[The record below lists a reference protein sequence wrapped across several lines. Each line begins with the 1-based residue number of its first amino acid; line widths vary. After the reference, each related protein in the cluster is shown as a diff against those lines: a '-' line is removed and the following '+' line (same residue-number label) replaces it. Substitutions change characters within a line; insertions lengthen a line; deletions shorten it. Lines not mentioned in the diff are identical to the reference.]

1 MILIFVED
9 TYSHSGWCQDLVDGL
24 VSELKM
30 KRMAFRFIH
39 SIEEMNQSSGYI
51 YVIGSSTG
59 WIRTVLKDANRVGIY
74 PILLC
79 NQAFHE
85 LDVRYSTVCS
95 DTNGS
100 MHHLVD
106 TLIATGRTRIA
117 LYGTN
122 PHSVSD
128 ESRKKAFYYAIGQE
142 DQRDVYINDG
152 SMERCF
158 RSFQGTMADYDAV
171 ICANDFTA
179 ISLVRNLLAAYPQEL
194 ERLLM
199 AVTLLLHEW
208 HTDGNCQKQ
217 LFEYI
222 LEYFFRSNTSRD
234 SGKGHSEQLS
244 GIQKAILY
252 MEVHFREKITL
263 PALAQQAGLHPN
275 YFSEL
280 FRKVTG
286 KTYIEK
292 LNQLRIDYA
301 CVLLRNGFAVSNAC
315 FSSGFGSLSNFL
327 ATFKARFGISPNEY
341 KQLHAEKIRNE
352 RA

>member
-1 MILIFVED
+1 MREIENLSPPKHLERLEAKEYLDSACHLHIRNTKGGSWPIHWHDYYEIEIIL
-9 TYSHSGWCQDLVDGL
+9 
-24 VSELKM
+24 
-30 KRMAFRFIH
+30 
-39 SIEEMNQSSGYI
+39 
-51 YVIGSSTG
+51 
-59 WIRTVLKDANRVGIY
+59 
-74 PILLC
+74 
-79 NQAFHE
+79 
-85 LDVRYSTVCS
+85 
-95 DTNGS
+95 NGS
-100 MHHLVD
+100 DQFQYLLNENFYDLNVYNAFFLTPVD
-106 TLIATGRTRIA
+106 FHQFSFEAPTEIINISFDETML
-117 LYGTN
+117 
-122 PHSVSD
+122 SD
-128 ESRKKAFYYAIGQE
+128 RYL
-142 DQRDVYINDG
+142 
-152 SMERCF
+152 
-158 RSFQGTMADYDAV
+158 
-171 ICANDFTA
+171 
-179 ISLVRNLLAAYPQEL
+179 SLVASPSMKHAFCFEKEEL

-234 SGKGHSEQLS
+234 SGNGHSEQLS

-341 KQLHAEKIRNE
+341 KQLHAEKVRNE
-352 RA
+352 QA

>member
-1 MILIFVED
+1 MEAKNMILIFVED
-9 TYSHSGWCQDLVDGL
+9 TYSHSGWCQDLVNGL

-30 KRMAFRFIH
+30 KRMAFRFIR
-39 SIEEMNQSSGYI
+39 SIEEMSQGSGYI

-128 ESRKKAFYYAIGQE
+128 ESRKKAFYYAIGQKN
-142 DQRDVYINDG
+142 QRDVYINDG

-179 ISLVRNLLAAYPQEL
+179 ISLVRNLLGGYPQE
-194 ERLLM
+194 
-199 AVTLLLHEW
+199 
-208 HTDGNCQKQ
+208 Q
-217 LFEYI
+217 
-222 LEYFFRSNTSRD
+222 
-234 SGKGHSEQLS
+234 
-244 GIQKAILY
+244 
-252 MEVHFREKITL
+252 
-263 PALAQQAGLHPN
+263 
-275 YFSEL
+275 
-280 FRKVTG
+280 
-286 KTYIEK
+286 
-292 LNQLRIDYA
+292 
-301 CVLLRNGFAVSNAC
+301 
-315 FSSGFGSLSNFL
+315 
-327 ATFKARFGISPNEY
+327 
-341 KQLHAEKIRNE
+341 
-352 RA
+352 

>member
-158 RSFQGTMADYDAV
+158 RSFQEPWRTM
-171 ICANDFTA
+171 T
-179 ISLVRNLLAAYPQEL
+179 P
-194 ERLLM
+194 
-199 AVTLLLHEW
+199 
-208 HTDGNCQKQ
+208 
-217 LFEYI
+217 
-222 LEYFFRSNTSRD
+222 
-234 SGKGHSEQLS
+234 
-244 GIQKAILY
+244 
-252 MEVHFREKITL
+252 
-263 PALAQQAGLHPN
+263 
-275 YFSEL
+275 
-280 FRKVTG
+280 
-286 KTYIEK
+286 
-292 LNQLRIDYA
+292 
-301 CVLLRNGFAVSNAC
+301 
-315 FSSGFGSLSNFL
+315 
-327 ATFKARFGISPNEY
+327 
-341 KQLHAEKIRNE
+341 
-352 RA
+352 

>member
-128 ESRKKAFYYAIGQE
+128 GRKPFI
-142 DQRDVYINDG
+142 
-152 SMERCF
+152 
-158 RSFQGTMADYDAV
+158 T
-171 ICANDFTA
+171 
-179 ISLVRNLLAAYPQEL
+179 
-194 ERLLM
+194 
-199 AVTLLLHEW
+199 
-208 HTDGNCQKQ
+208 
-217 LFEYI
+217 
-222 LEYFFRSNTSRD
+222 
-234 SGKGHSEQLS
+234 LS
-244 GIQKAILY
+244 GRRTSGMFTSMTAPWSGAS
-252 MEVHFREKITL
+252 EAFREPWRTMM
-263 PALAQQAGLHPN
+263 P
-275 YFSEL
+275 
-280 FRKVTG
+280 
-286 KTYIEK
+286 
-292 LNQLRIDYA
+292 
-301 CVLLRNGFAVSNAC
+301 
-315 FSSGFGSLSNFL
+315 
-327 ATFKARFGISPNEY
+327 
-341 KQLHAEKIRNE
+341 
-352 RA
+352 

>member
-106 TLIATGRTRIA
+106 T
-117 LYGTN
+117 
-122 PHSVSD
+122 
-128 ESRKKAFYYAIGQE
+128 
-142 DQRDVYINDG
+142 
-152 SMERCF
+152 
-158 RSFQGTMADYDAV
+158 
-171 ICANDFTA
+171 
-179 ISLVRNLLAAYPQEL
+179 
-194 ERLLM
+194 
-199 AVTLLLHEW
+199 
-208 HTDGNCQKQ
+208 
-217 LFEYI
+217 
-222 LEYFFRSNTSRD
+222 
-234 SGKGHSEQLS
+234 
-244 GIQKAILY
+244 
-252 MEVHFREKITL
+252 
-263 PALAQQAGLHPN
+263 
-275 YFSEL
+275 
-280 FRKVTG
+280 
-286 KTYIEK
+286 
-292 LNQLRIDYA
+292 
-301 CVLLRNGFAVSNAC
+301 
-315 FSSGFGSLSNFL
+315 
-327 ATFKARFGISPNEY
+327 
-341 KQLHAEKIRNE
+341 
-352 RA
+352 

>member
-1 MILIFVED
+1 MTIDFSKISPVKQLERLDAKEYLGSDSHLHIKNNKQGTWATHWHEYYEIEIIL
-9 TYSHSGWCQDLVDGL
+9 
-24 VSELKM
+24 
-30 KRMAFRFIH
+30 
-39 SIEEMNQSSGYI
+39 
-51 YVIGSSTG
+51 
-59 WIRTVLKDANRVGIY
+59 
-74 PILLC
+74 
-79 NQAFHE
+79 
-85 LDVRYSTVCS
+85 
-95 DTNGS
+95 NGS
-100 MHHLVD
+100 NECHYMLNETKYELERYNAFFLTPVD
-106 TLIATGRTRIA
+106 FHQLSFEAPTEIINISFDETML
-117 LYGTN
+117 
-122 PHSVSD
+122 SD
-128 ESRKKAFYYAIGQE
+128 RYL
-142 DQRDVYINDG
+142 
-152 SMERCF
+152 
-158 RSFQGTMADYDAV
+158 
-171 ICANDFTA
+171 
-179 ISLVRNLLAAYPQEL
+179 SLVASPSMKHAFCFEKEEL

-222 LEYFFRSNTSRD
+222 LEYFFRSNPSRD
-234 SGKGHSEQLS
+234 SGKGHNEQLS

-341 KQLHAEKIRNE
+341 KQLHAEKARNE
-352 RA
+352 QA